1 MNLDYDVV
9 IIGAGAA
16 GIAAGIELQKGNI
29 NFTIL
34 EARNR
39 VGGRAYT
46 DRETFQSTPI
56 DLGASWIHSY
66 GPNNVLYRYHRSLDV
81 EKSHD
86 NDVACTRLCVDYDGK
101 PFTTETSGRARNIY
115 YQIYDH
121 LETLNYQINT
131 NEDQSMEQAMQTTY
145 ERLITTN
152 DSVKRLVDLHLSGEE
167 QYDGS
172 NLAEMSVKYW
182 GVGCGSGGDRSVS
195 IGYGSLLEK
204 IANQHNLPIQLN
216 TLVTKIDTT
225 DAERIVLSIAENNS
239 TISCRRLIITIPLGC
254 LKKETILFEPPLPD
268 WKRNA
273 INQMGIG
280 VMNKLVLR
288 FPHNFWDRK
297 IEGILHASNQ
307 RRGRFRFT
315 LCLPPPANILI
326 LFVTGSFARELE
338 LLTDEQILEE
348 ALTFLRTIFP
358 HKQIPHPINYK
369 FTRWLQD
376 PLAYGSYSNFVVHA
390 GPHTIEKLAK
400 TTSNERVFWAG
411 EHANVKD
418 DSPYWSY
425 GCVHSAFQS
434 GQTAAKSI
442 RESFLVSNCKV

>member
-1 MNLDYDVV
+1 
-9 IIGAGAA
+9 
-16 GIAAGIELQKGNI
+16 
-29 NFTIL
+29 
-34 EARNR
+34 
-39 VGGRAYT
+39 
-46 DRETFQSTPI
+46 
-56 DLGASWIHSY
+56 
-66 GPNNVLYRYHRSLDV
+66 
-81 EKSHD
+81 
-86 NDVACTRLCVDYDGK
+86 
-101 PFTTETSGRARNIY
+101 
-115 YQIYDH
+115 
-121 LETLNYQINT
+121 
-131 NEDQSMEQAMQTTY
+131 
-145 ERLITTN
+145 
-152 DSVKRLVDLHLSGEE
+152 
-167 QYDGS
+167 
-172 NLAEMSVKYW
+172 
-182 GVGCGSGGDRSVS
+182 
-195 IGYGSLLEK
+195 
-204 IANQHNLPIQLN
+204 
-216 TLVTKIDTT
+216 
-225 DAERIVLSIAENNS
+225 
-239 TISCRRLIITIPLGC
+239 
-254 LKKETILFEPPLPD
+254 
-268 WKRNA
+268 
-273 INQMGIG
+273 MGIG